1 GRPLRAW
8 TGKASAGWVSGVWQT
23 RRRRLFLVPGESPI
37 GFRLPLG
44 ALPHLRPADYPYL
57 VPADPMDVRSE
68 LPDPGLLA
76 QAVAHRS
83 QRASAKLLDV
93 PRGRSAPAPAVAPT
107 SASRVPV
114 RTALTVEPR
123 DGRLCVF
130 MPPLE
135 RLEDY
140 LELLTVVEAAA
151 AEFDMPVHVEGY
163 EPPPDP

>member
-1 GRPLRAW
+1 
-8 TGKASAGWVSGVWQT
+8 
-23 RRRRLFLVPGESPI
+23 
-37 GFRLPLG
+37 
-44 ALPHLRPADYPYL
+44 
-57 VPADPMDVRSE
+57 MDARSE

-76 QAVAHRS
+76 QAIAHRS
-83 QRASAKLLDV
+83 EGARAKLIDV
-93 PRGRSAPAPAVAPT
+93 PRGQGAPAPAVAPT

-140 LELLTVVEAAA
+140 LELLAVVEVAAV
-151 AEFDMPVHVEGY
+151 EFDMPEIGRASCRARLYKH
-163 EPPPDP
+163 